1 MKKFDVKEYSLIPPP
16 FGGVS
21 VYLMRL
27 IRQLNHDGIRAGA
40 YYSFDNND
48 NEIKESPLFD
58 LFIWEKSMSR
68 TRRFISH
75 FKRMIQASSDYRI
88 IHIHGHEVMILA
100 AFVHLLRKQAIVV
113 TIHNAMIIETYS
125 RFSYFK
131 KQAFKYLA
139 HSDTRWIAVS
149 EQAKERL
156 LALPVRFKYPIE
168 VIPAYVPDTSEIQ
181 PLSEPLRDYLNHHKK
196 IITFYGRSF
205 MVFKGQDV
213 YGFQTAIRMYNRIL
227 SFYKETVGFVLC
239 ISDVSDSKSIED
251 LHKLAFELHIDDAIF
266 WQMGAIKEIR
276 ALWQETDLYI
286 RPTATDGDSV
296 SIRDVLAEGAA
307 VVASD
312 VCQRPSGV
320 VTYRYGDDEDFLNTC
335 VNTLNKPRLASNEN
349 FHYYNK
355 IKGIYLSLME
365 DNRL

>member
-21 VYLMRL
+21 VYLVRL
-27 IRQLNHDGIRAGA
+27 IRQLNHDGIKAGA

-48 NEIKESPLFD
+48 SEIKESPLFD
-58 LFIWEKSMSR
+58 LFVWDKSVSR

-75 FKRMIQASSDYRI
+75 FKRMIKASSDYKI

-100 AFVHLLRKQAIVV
+100 AFVHLVRRQAIVI

-131 KQAFKYLA
+131 KQAFNYLA
-139 HSDTRWIAVS
+139 RSDARWIAVS

-156 LALPVRFKYPIE
+156 LALPVRFRHPIE

-181 PLSEPLRDYLNHHKK
+181 PLPKPLMDYLNHHKK

-213 YGFQTAIRMYNRIL
+213 YGFQTAIRMYSRLIN
-227 SFYKETVGFVLC
+227 YYNEAVGLVLC
-239 ISDVSDSKSIED
+239 ISDVSDSKSIEK
-251 LHKLAFELHIDDAIF
+251 LHRLALELHIDDAIF

-276 ALWQETDLYI
+276 SLWRGTDLYI
-286 RPTATDGDSV
+286 RPTVTDGDSV

-312 VCQRPSGV
+312 VCQRPGGV
-320 VTYRYGDDEDFLNTC
+320 VTYRYGDDDDFFNTC
-335 VNTLNKPRLASNEN
+335 VNTLNKSRLAPNES
-349 FHYYNK
+349 FHYYNM

-365 DNRL
+365 ENRL